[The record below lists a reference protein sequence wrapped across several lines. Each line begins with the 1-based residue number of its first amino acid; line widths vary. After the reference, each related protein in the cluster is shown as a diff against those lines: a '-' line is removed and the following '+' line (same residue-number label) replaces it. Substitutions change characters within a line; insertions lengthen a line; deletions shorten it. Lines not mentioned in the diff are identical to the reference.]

1 MRIGVLFRTEM
12 IKVRRRPAFWVAVL
26 ALLAALALTYGIR
39 LHASVKHGR
48 TPAPLPEAWEGILLG
63 TGPLPALL
71 AAVALILLTA
81 SEFSWRT
88 ARQNVIDGLSKNE
101 WFLAKL
107 LLLPFLA
114 TVFLGVQI
122 VAGAGAVVA
131 LAGAGEG
138 GAWIGRED
146 LGALAGSSIAFLGI
160 GSMALLAAFAA
171 RSSGPAIGIFLLY
184 LAIAEDVLLLV
195 MRRIES
201 IAAAADF
208 LPGRLMVT
216 LLRGEQYY
224 AEAARRVIEAAQEAG
239 RTPPTIHDTG
249 TLLLAASSYALLF
262 LAAAFVLYSRRD
274 L

>member
-1 MRIGVLFRTEM
+1 GAHGRADVHNRRVPPPGEDRTERERERGRGRRHGRRAPGRRSGRAPRHSRRLPPSGRLSAERGCRHRRPERRRPLRAQRLRRLAGHLPLPPRAAAPLPGRGLLRSDPGRCVHRVGRCGVRIGVLFRTEM

-114 TVFLGVQI
+114 TVFLGVQ
-122 VAGAGAVVA
+122 
-131 LAGAGEG
+131 
-138 GAWIGRED
+138 
-146 LGALAGSSIAFLGI
+146 
-160 GSMALLAAFAA
+160 
-171 RSSGPAIGIFLLY
+171 
-184 LAIAEDVLLLV
+184 
-195 MRRIES
+195 
-201 IAAAADF
+201 
-208 LPGRLMVT
+208 
-216 LLRGEQYY
+216 
-224 AEAARRVIEAAQEAG
+224 
-239 RTPPTIHDTG
+239 
-249 TLLLAASSYALLF
+249 
-262 LAAAFVLYSRRD
+262 
-274 L
+274 

>member
-63 TGPLPALL
+63 TGPLP
-71 AAVALILLTA
+71 
-81 SEFSWRT
+81 
-88 ARQNVIDGLSKNE
+88 
-101 WFLAKL
+101 
-107 LLLPFLA
+107 
-114 TVFLGVQI
+114 
-122 VAGAGAVVA
+122 
-131 LAGAGEG
+131 
-138 GAWIGRED
+138 
-146 LGALAGSSIAFLGI
+146 
-160 GSMALLAAFAA
+160 ALLAAFAA